1 MTERVRILVIDDES
15 DVLDTISVA
24 LELAGFDV
32 LAAADGSRGMAL
44 ANAEHPAAILL
55 DVQMPALNGIEV
67 CKRLKNDVATASI
80 PVIIL
85 SARADLAARSSA
97 AEAGADDYVGK
108 PFAMRELVGKI
119 RSLLR

>member
-55 DVQMPALNGIEV
+55 DVQMPALRSTVNRTPSVLQPRRHGQKSQHTDEQ
-67 CKRLKNDVATASI
+67 LK
-80 PVIIL
+80 
-85 SARADLAARSSA
+85 
-97 AEAGADDYVGK
+97 YK
-108 PFAMRELVGKI
+108 H
-119 RSLLR
+119 